1 MPAIRTTILLSAL
14 MVAASPQAIPGDR
27 NRIVF
32 NRLAPVRIG
41 LFLSDADGRNERP
54 LLPATGLDYDASFS
68 ADGKWIIFT
77 SERAGSADIYRVH
90 PDGAGLDRITDS
102 PSYDDQAALS
112 PDGRTLAFVS
122 TRDGGTANIWLLDLA
137 GRGYSNLTKNTSG
150 NFRPAWSPDGK
161 WIAFTSDRDTKAGR
175 SEPTWELLQSI
186 AVYIVHPDGS
196 GLRRVTELGGVT
208 GSPHWSP
215 DGRRIVYYQSKVK
228 DVYPG
233 RSDGSAVSQIVSIDL
248 ETGDRKQHTTG
259 DGLKVSPRYVDR
271 EEIGYIVKTGE
282 KQRLAFV
289 SGQNGELGKIRN
301 PSWSPDGKTMV
312 YHKAIEAA
320 KPTRMTPTF
329 SRDPEFELYLT
340 GNFPAYSPTGEQ
352 IVIAATPGLHIM
364 DADGAN
370 PRTLFDAGGKLTVFP
385 SWSPDGKHIVFSMGA
400 FFDRPRKPGQVAMI
414 NADGSGLRML
424 TEGESSS
431 GFPSWAPDGK
441 RVVYRV
447 AGKGEQGLRILS
459 LEDGKVTKL
468 TTEYDNFS
476 AWSPRGDLIA
486 FTSFRD
492 GDFEIYTIR
501 PDGSGVRKLTNT
513 RGNDA
518 HLVWSPD
525 GKWIVFSS
533 SRKGWKEEA
542 MLLDNGPQPYGEL
555 FAMREDGSGVR
566 QLTDNQWEDATAAWL
581 PRVRVQ
587 SSEKPAA
594 AH

>member
-14 MVAASPQAIPGDR
+14 MFAASPQAIPGDR

-41 LFLSDADGRNERP
+41 LFLADTDGRNERP
-54 LLPATGLDYDASFS
+54 LLPAAGLDYDASFS

-90 PDGAGLDRITDS
+90 PDGAGLERITDS

-137 GRGYSNLTKNTSG
+137 LHRYSNVTKNTSG

-186 AVYIVHPDGS
+186 AVYIVHLDGS

-228 DVYPG
+228 DVFPG
-233 RSDGSAVSQIVSIDL
+233 RSNGTAVSQIVSIDL
-248 ETGDRKQHTTG
+248 ETGERKEHTTG

-271 EEIGYIVKTGE
+271 EEIGYVIKTGE

-301 PSWSPDGKTMV
+301 PSWSPDGKKMV
-312 YHKAIEAA
+312 YHKAMEAA
-320 KPTRMTPTF
+320 VPTRMTPTF

-340 GNFPAYSPTGEQ
+340 GNFPAFSPTGEQ
-352 IVIAATPGLHIM
+352 VVIAATPGLHIM
-364 DADGAN
+364 DADGAS

-424 TEGESSS
+424 TEGEASS

-441 RVVYRV
+441 RIVYRV

-468 TTEYDNFS
+468 TAEYDNFS

-501 PDGSGVRKLTNT
+501 PDGSGIRKLTNT

-587 SSEKPAA
+587 SSE
-594 AH
+594 